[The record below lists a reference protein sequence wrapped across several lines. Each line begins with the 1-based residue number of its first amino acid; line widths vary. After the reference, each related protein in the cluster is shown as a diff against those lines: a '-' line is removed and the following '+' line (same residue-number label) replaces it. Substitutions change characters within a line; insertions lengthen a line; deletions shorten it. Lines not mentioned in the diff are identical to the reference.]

1 MISQTLNV
9 VAKTL
14 TLSLWNKDHSEN
26 SSPMWFG
33 HLLLRP
39 SPGKL
44 YSSLSFFFFLRK
56 KHPLSAGKGFTEV
69 KISRPGT

>member
-44 YSSLSFFFFLRK
+44 YSSLSFFFFSQEKTSTVCRE
-56 KHPLSAGKGFTEV
+56 GFH
-69 KISRPGT
+69 